1 MSNLYSPTPQD
12 VERHRKL
19 RAVAAA
25 LNQRIIDTI
34 PRRTVGEVADAI
46 GIRHDGVLALDTE
59 DVSSVLMDC
68 CLYDWYENGRNV
80 VGRYVETHP
89 EPPGTD
95 EGFLL
100 SAYLQAK
107 YRILVVRST
116 VRGAGLH
123 CHDVLNREELFL
135 MDIALSQTAP
145 CDAALATRTIPLGGH
160 SMTSGA
166 GLPVASREASLRMLE
181 RLEME
186 RPKAVY
192 GPGGLALLIV
202 RVCLAAGAGHHVRY
216 ETPGPRASRP
226 RKKPGRRRR

>member
-1 MSNLYSPTPQD
+1 
-12 VERHRKL
+12 VERYRKL
-19 RAVAAA
+19 RAAATA
-25 LNQRIIDTI
+25 LNHRIIDTI
-34 PRRTVGEVADAI
+34 PRRTIGEVADAI
-46 GIRHDGVLALDTE
+46 GISHNGVLVLDTE

-68 CLYDWYENGRNV
+68 CLYDWYENGKNV
-80 VGRYVETHP
+80 VERYAETHP

-135 MDIALSQTAP
+135 MDIALSQTASR
-145 CDAALATRTIPLGGH
+145 DVALATRTIPLGGY
-160 SMTSGA
+160 SMTGGA
-166 GLPVASREASLRMLE
+166 GLPVASREASLRVLE

-186 RPKAVY
+186 TPKALCE
-192 GPGGLALLIV
+192 PGGLALSIV
-202 RVCLAAGAGHHVRY
+202 RVCLAAGASHHVRY
-216 ETPGPRASRP
+216 ETPGSRVSRP
-226 RKKPGRRRR
+226 RKKPGRRR